1 MAKSCGNRPRLLPN
15 DCRVKSI
22 DGFVR
27 AMQEL
32 FALQLDDAERWRRVG
47 TLLPLLLD
55 DPELRASAKDWPTT
69 QSANAATNLL
79 FYEDPERKFVINA
92 LVKDPHAAT
101 PIHDHA
107 HTWTAYG
114 VIEGS
119 ERVLRYAIAEGDRNG
134 ERAVLE
140 PAGEYIV
147 APGYVDVVPPHE
159 PHAEIAGDGRT
170 VAVIVRSERVGG
182 FPQNMYDLATGRIE
196 RRPGPASVPHAL

>member
-1 MAKSCGNRPRLLPN
+1 M
-15 DCRVKSI
+15 KSI
-22 DGFVR
+22 DGFVA
-27 AMQEL
+27 AMHAL
-32 FALQLDDAERWRRVG
+32 FAEELGDAEHWRRVG
-47 TLLPLLLD
+47 LLLPILLD

-69 QSANAATNLL
+69 QRGNAATNLL
-79 FYEDPERKFVINA
+79 FYEDPERQFVING
-92 LVKDPHAAT
+92 LVKEPRAAT

-119 ERVLRYAIAEGDRNG
+119 ERVLRYSVAEGSIDG
-134 ERAVLE
+134 DRAVLA
-140 PAGEYIV
+140 PAGEYVV

-182 FPQNMYDLATGRIE
+182 FAQNMYDLATGRID
-196 RRPGPASVPHAL
+196 RRPGPASVVHPL

>member
-1 MAKSCGNRPRLLPN
+1 MH
-15 DCRVKSI
+15 
-22 DGFVR
+22 
-27 AMQEL
+27 EL
-32 FALQLDDAERWRRVG
+32 FALELDDAERWRRVG
-47 TLLPLLLD
+47 TLLPMLLD

-69 QSANAATNLL
+69 QYGNAATNLL
-79 FYEDPERKFVINA
+79 FYEDPERKFVING
-92 LVKDPHAAT
+92 LIKDPHAAT

-119 ERVLRYAIAEGDRNG
+119 ERVLRYAVAGGDTG
-134 ERAVLE
+134 GDHAVLE

-147 APGYVDVVPPHE
+147 APGYVDVVPPRA

-182 FPQNMYDLATGRIE
+182 FPQNMYDLATGRID
-196 RRPGPASVPHAL
+196 RRPGPTSIPHPL

>member
-1 MAKSCGNRPRLLPN
+1 
-15 DCRVKSI
+15 VKSI